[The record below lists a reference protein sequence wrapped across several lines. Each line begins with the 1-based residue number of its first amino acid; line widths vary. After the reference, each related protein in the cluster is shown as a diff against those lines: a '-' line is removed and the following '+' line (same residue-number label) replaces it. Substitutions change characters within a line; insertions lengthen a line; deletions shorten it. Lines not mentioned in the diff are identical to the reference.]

1 MTTIVQRLR
10 PHAASAARTAPRR
23 AAAEQS
29 SARRRRRV
37 QRGVVASY
45 LHDISARHTPTA
57 PAV

>member
-1 MTTIVQRLR
+1 MTTIVPRLR
-10 PHAASAARTAPRR
+10 PYPVSNARTAPRR
-23 AAAEQS
+23 AAAKQM

>member
-1 MTTIVQRLR
+1 MTIIISR
-10 PHAASAARTAPRR
+10 PRTLVPSTTWTDRR
-23 AAAEQS
+23 SDAERR

-37 QRGVVASY
+37 NRGVVASY